1 MLPICDMRVST
12 NHPQKTIDQKKRAVI
27 TRPFGREVLIVP
39 ENAHIISLGE
49 AHSQRLNRS
58 LLNHRSWTMKYSN
71 WQFLRTLIAPITL
84 AVAFGFGASS
94 VLAQTGAAGVLG
106 ASPGYPQRAVKIV
119 VPFAPGAG
127 TDAMGRLMAQKLGDL
142 LGGPFVVDN
151 KAGASG
157 AIGTQFVAQS
167 APDGYTLLLVAS
179 PFTTVAATAPGVYY
193 DPIRQFAPVG
203 MIASGP
209 LVWAASPRLQ
219 LGSMKDLVN
228 LARQKPG
235 ALNYGSAGSGG
246 VNHLVLELLKT
257 RTGTY
262 ITHIPYRGVAPATLD
277 MIAGQIDLVTGTVP
291 ALLPFI
297 KDGRVKALAVT
308 SAKRS
313 PALPDVPSM
322 AESGLADFDVLNY
335 FALAAPVGTPA
346 GVIEK
351 LNAALNAVVAQPE
364 VLARL
369 KQDALEP
376 ASGSPAVLARFLE
389 ADHQAWLKVVK
400 TQNLKPD

>member
-1 MLPICDMRVST
+1 MAL
-12 NHPQKTIDQKKRAVI
+12 A
-27 TRPFGREVLIVP
+27 
-39 ENAHIISLGE
+39 
-49 AHSQRLNRS
+49 
-58 LLNHRSWTMKYSN
+58 
-71 WQFLRTLIAPITL
+71 TL
-84 AVAFGFGASS
+84 AGLFGA
-94 VLAQTGAAGVLG
+94 AQTFAQPAA
-106 ASPGYPQRAVKIV
+106 ASVSSAFPARAVKIV

-127 TDAMGRLMAQKLGDL
+127 TDAMGRLMAQKLGEV
-142 LGGPFVVDN
+142 LGAPFVVEN
-151 KAGASG
+151 RAGASG
-157 AIGTQFVAQS
+157 AIGTQFVAQA
-167 APDGYTLLLVAS
+167 APDGYTLLLLAS

-203 MIASGP
+203 MIANGP
-209 LVWAASPRLQ
+209 LVWVTSPRLPAR
-219 LGSMKDLVN
+219 SMKELVA

-277 MIAGQIDLVTGTVP
+277 LIAGQIDLVTGTVP

-297 KDGRVKALAVT
+297 KDGRVRALAVT

-313 PALPDVPSM
+313 AALPDAPSM

-346 GVIEK
+346 AVIEK
-351 LNAALNAVVAQPE
+351 LNTALIAVVAQPD

-376 ASGSPAVLARFLE
+376 ASGSPAALARFLE
-389 ADHQAWLKVVK
+389 ADYQAWLKVVK

>member
-1 MLPICDMRVST
+1 MM
-12 NHPQKTIDQKKRAVI
+12 KRSIWRLATWRQIPALFAVYCLWSAAI
-27 TRPFGREVLIVP
+27 GAFAQNQV
-39 ENAHIISLGE
+39 
-49 AHSQRLNRS
+49 
-58 LLNHRSWTMKYSN
+58 
-71 WQFLRTLIAPITL
+71 APT
-84 AVAFGFGASS
+84 
-94 VLAQTGAAGVLG
+94 AGL
-106 ASPGYPQRAVKIV
+106 YPQRAVKIV

-127 TDAMGRLMAQKLGDL
+127 TDAMGRMMAQKMSDL
-142 LGGPFVVDN
+142 LGTPFVVDN

-157 AIGTQFVAQS
+157 AIGTQFVAQA
-167 APDGYTLLLVAS
+167 APDGYTLLLLAS
-179 PFTTVAATAPGVYY
+179 PFTTVAAAAPGAYY
-193 DPIRQFAPVG
+193 DPITQFAPVG
-203 MIASGP
+203 LIASGP
-209 LVWAASPRLQ
+209 LVWAASPRLPV
-219 LGSMKDLVN
+219 GNMNDLVR

-246 VNHLVLELLKT
+246 VNHLVLEMLKA

-262 ITHIPYRGVAPATLD
+262 ITHIPYRGLAPATLD
-277 MIAGQIDLVTGTVP
+277 LVAGQIDLVTGTVP

-297 KDGRVKALAVT
+297 RDGRVKPLAVT

-335 FALAAPVGTPA
+335 FALAAPAGTPA

-351 LNAALNAVVAQPE
+351 LNAALNAVVAQAE

-376 ASGSPAVLARFLE
+376 STGSPAALGRFLQ
-389 ADHQAWLKVVK
+389 ADYQAWLKVVK